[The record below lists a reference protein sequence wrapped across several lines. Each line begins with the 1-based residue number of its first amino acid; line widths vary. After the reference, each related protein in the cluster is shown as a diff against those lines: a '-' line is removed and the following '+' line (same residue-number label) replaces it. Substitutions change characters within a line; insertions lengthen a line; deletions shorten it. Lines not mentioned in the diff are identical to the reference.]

1 MQIHQLSVT
10 YQAEQD
16 RVLLRV
22 NSTSGEEMRLWLTRR
37 LMLGLWPL
45 LTKLQT
51 DQVLKMESAGAEIQR
66 ADEEL
71 RSMLAEF
78 RKEELL
84 QRADFQT
91 PYQDKPNLPLGAEP
105 LLVTDVDASP
115 LPNGPAAAGLQRAAA
130 AGAGRQAARLPGR
143 TRPQAH
149 ARPDA
154 PAGPGARPVGMA
166 RRVRPAGPPQAEGEA
181 ANRASRARATS
192 TDQACSRRAFV
203 GLPVRLACQLRGAAT
218 AGHNPHP

>member
-1 MQIHQLSVT
+1 MARMQIHQLSVT

-22 NSTSGEEMRLWLTRR
+22 NSTSGDEMRLWLTRR

-51 DQVLKMESAGAEIQR
+51 EQVLKMEAAGTELER

-71 RSMLAEF
+71 RRMLAEF

-91 PYQDKPNLPLGAEP
+91 PYEDKPNLPLGAEP

-115 LPNGPAAAGLQRAAA
+115 LPNGRLRLGFNERAAA
-130 AGAGRQAARLPGR
+130 SGGAKPRGFQVELDPKLTQGLMHLLDQALSHAQWREGFAGAAMPLVEVEAGDS
-143 TRPQAH
+143 RP
-149 ARPDA
+149 RYL
-154 PAGPGARPVGMA
+154 
-166 RRVRPAGPPQAEGEA
+166 
-181 ANRASRARATS
+181 N
-192 TDQACSRRAFV
+192 
-203 GLPVRLACQLRGAAT
+203 
-218 AGHNPHP
+218 

>member
-91 PYQDKPNLPLGAEP
+91 PYEDKPNFPLGAEP

-115 LPNGPAAAGLQRAAA
+115 LPSGRLRLGFNERAA
-130 AGAGRQAARLPGR
+130 AGAGAKPRGFQVELDPKLTQGLMHLLDQALTHSGWREGF
-143 TRPQAH
+143 
-149 ARPDA
+149 
-154 PAGPGARPVGMA
+154 AGPVVPE
-166 RRVRPAGPPQAEGEA
+166 AEGEA
-181 ANRASRARATS
+181 AEPGEPRPRYLN
-192 TDQACSRRAFV
+192 
-203 GLPVRLACQLRGAAT
+203 
-218 AGHNPHP
+218 

>member
-22 NSTSGEEMRLWLTRR
+22 NSTGGDEMRLWLTRR

-51 DQVLKMESAGAEIQR
+51 DQVLKMEAAGTELER

-71 RSMLAEF
+71 RRMLAEF

-91 PYQDKPNLPLGAEP
+91 PYEDKPNLPLGAEP

-115 LPNGPAAAGLQRAAA
+115 LPNGRLRLGFNERAAVSGGAKPRGFQVELDPKLTQGLMYLLDQALANAQWREGFAGTVVPPLEGETADA
-130 AGAGRQAARLPGR
+130 AD
-143 TRPQAH
+143 
-149 ARPDA
+149 ARP
-154 PAGPGARPVGMA
+154 RYL
-166 RRVRPAGPPQAEGEA
+166 
-181 ANRASRARATS
+181 N
-192 TDQACSRRAFV
+192 
-203 GLPVRLACQLRGAAT
+203 
-218 AGHNPHP
+218 

>member
-1 MQIHQLSVT
+1 MAPMQIHQLSVT

-22 NSTSGEEMRLWLTRR
+22 NSTGGDEMRLWLTRR

-51 DQVLKMESAGAEIQR
+51 DQVLKMEAAGTELER

-71 RSMLAEF
+71 RRMLAEF

-91 PYQDKPNLPLGAEP
+91 PYEDKPNLPLGAEP

-115 LPNGPAAAGLQRAAA
+115 LPNGRLRLGFNERAAVSGGA
-130 AGAGRQAARLPGR
+130 KPRGFQVELDPKLTQGLMHLLDQALANAQWREGFAGIVVPPVEGETADAVD
-143 TRPQAH
+143 
-149 ARPDA
+149 ARP
-154 PAGPGARPVGMA
+154 RYL
-166 RRVRPAGPPQAEGEA
+166 
-181 ANRASRARATS
+181 N
-192 TDQACSRRAFV
+192 
-203 GLPVRLACQLRGAAT
+203 
-218 AGHNPHP
+218 

>member
-22 NSTSGEEMRLWLTRR
+22 NSTSGEEMRLWITRR

-51 DQVLKMESAGAEIQR
+51 DQVLKMEAAGAEIQR

-71 RSMLAEF
+71 RSMLADF

-115 LPNGPAAAGLQRAAA
+115 LPNGRLRLGFNERAA
-130 AGAGRQAARLPGR
+130 AGAGGKPRGFQVELDPKLTQGMMHLLDQAL
-143 TRPQAH
+143 AH
-149 ARPDA
+149 SGWREGFARPA
-154 PAGPGARPVGMA
+154 
-166 RRVRPAGPPQAEGEA
+166 PPQAEGDPAEPGEPRPRYL
-181 ANRASRARATS
+181 N
-192 TDQACSRRAFV
+192 
-203 GLPVRLACQLRGAAT
+203 
-218 AGHNPHP
+218 